1 MAAERETT
9 TITEQAKEK
18 NTKNEKYVKITM
30 KYKNC
35 TQYKSNNSNSN
46 DMPLTNRPD
55 TPKSIRKNNSIK
67 HTHSYEHNN
76 KYTKNYHSLVDS
88 VARSLFSNTQNTF
101 SRQWHAR
108 VYYGCD
114 TLTCACH
121 PPSAQTTK
129 HSLTHHHET
138 KLVGWLVLY
147 VHLKKLLLLAFN
159 RIENNLLND

>member
-1 MAAERETT
+1 MAERETT
-9 TITEQAKEK
+9 TITEQDTRKEK
-18 NTKNEKYVKITM
+18 IRKTRNMWKSLWNIKIVHN
-30 KYKNC
+30 K
-35 TQYKSNNSNSN
+35 YKSNNSNSN

-67 HTHSYEHNN
+67 HTHTYEHNN

-114 TLTCACH
+114 TLTCACRMS
-121 PPSAQTTK
+121 PALCPNNKTLA
-129 HSLTHHHET
+129 HSSSRNQVGR
-138 KLVGWLVLY
+138 LVGV
-147 VHLKKLLLLAFN
+147 VRTFEKTAASG
-159 RIENNLLND
+159 I